1 MRTNMAQTS
10 LSAFK
15 SIPVEI
21 LTESERKVLEVMRD
35 GVARTRLEIAN
46 ELRWRDGPTCGRCN
60 SLVTKGVLI
69 PVGERKNPGSRVFS
83 EVLQIPPS
91 NPQGVLFQ

>member
-10 LSAFK
+10 LSAYRNL
-15 SIPVEI
+15 SVSD
-21 LTESERKVLEVMRD
+21 LTESEMRVMEVMND

-46 ELRWRDGPTCGRCN
+46 ELGWRDGPTCGRCN
-60 SLVTKGVLI
+60 SLVAKKALI